1 MSELLTDITAIAP
14 YFTVA
19 ATAFG
24 TQLAEEA
31 AQRVATGTADAGEG
45 FFRRLF
51 GRRSGEVAEVL
62 DRHDLPEERV
72 DGLLA
77 GLGEEDRA
85 RLAAALLAWLR
96 GPAADGLR
104 AERLVET
111 VRKQVVINSSG
122 ERAFNAGHIEN
133 STFNFGN

>member
-24 TQLAEEA
+24 TQLAAEA
-31 AQRVATGTADAGEG
+31 AQRVATESADTGAG

-51 GRRSGEVAEVL
+51 GRRSAEVGEVL

-72 DGLLA
+72 DGLLH
-77 GLGEEDRA
+77 GLGEDDRA
-85 RLAAALLAWLR
+85 RLSEALLAWLR
-96 GPAADGLR
+96 GPAADPPS
-104 AERLVET
+104 AERLVEAVRT
-111 VRKQVVINSSG
+111 VTINSYG
-122 ERAFNAGHIEN
+122 GNTVNAARIEN
-133 STFNFGN
+133 STFNFGTN

>member
-62 DRHDLPEERV
+62 NRHDLPEERV
-72 DGLLA
+72 DELLTGLDEA
-77 GLGEEDRA
+77 DRA
-85 RLAAALLAWLR
+85 RLSEALKTWLQ
-96 GPAADGLR
+96 GPEAEPPS
-104 AERLVET
+104 AERLVEAVRT
-111 VRKQVVINSSG
+111 VTINSYG
-122 ERAFNAGHIEN
+122 DRAFIASHIEN
-133 STFNFGN
+133 STFNFNN

>member
-31 AQRVATGTADAGEG
+31 AQRVATGTAGTGEG

-51 GRRSGEVAEVL
+51 GRRSAEVAEVL
-62 DRHDLPEERV
+62 NRHDLPEERV
-72 DGLLA
+72 DGLLN
-77 GLGEEDRA
+77 GLGEADRA
-85 RLAAALLAWLR
+85 RLAEALLSWLR
-96 GPAADGLR
+96 GPAADPLD
-104 AERLVET
+104 AERLVEAVRT
-111 VRKQVVINSSG
+111 VTINSYG
-122 ERAFNAGHIEN
+122 ERAFNAAHIEN
-133 STFNFGN
+133 STFNFGS